1 MKPDWFDE
9 WVIPETD
16 NWHLKPGAPDYVKKE
31 FAELMGESD
40 PDDGS
45 AFDVN

>member
-9 WVIPETD
+9 WVIADTD

-31 FAELMGESD
+31 FVEMMGEDD
-40 PDDGS
+40 PEDGS